1 MEYNKRVPQFQRA
14 HVQQLCDLLE
24 ASPSFMIAIFGPRQ
38 TGKTTIVR
46 QALER
51 TSIPGRLLPIDSH
64 ELPALEASPDIT
76 GGPPVISPAG
86 STEWLV
92 RHWRAARAEAELTGQ
107 GFVLVLDEI
116 QKLPDWSETVK
127 GLWDADRARSCPLR
141 VVLLGSAPLLL
152 QSGLNESL
160 MGRFLPLPVTHWTYE
175 EMSEGFGFSLDEYL
189 YFGGYPGPA
198 QIRENS
204 KLWKGYMAES
214 IVAPAID
221 RDLLAMTRV
230 DKPALLRRLMDAA
243 RHYSGQIVSY
253 NKLLG
258 QLQDAGNTTTLARYV
273 DLLSRVGL
281 VAGLSKY
288 SGAHVKSR
296 ASSPKLNVLN
306 TSLMTAGS
314 TYTFDEARNDRTFW
328 GRIVESAVGAHLVN
342 TATPGIEVQYWR
354 EGNTEVDFVL
364 RGGPRIVGIE
374 VKSGGT
380 LRHSRGMDAF
390 RAKHSVDHCLVVGG
404 GGVPLD
410 EFLSE
415 PAEHWLRRR

>member
-1 MEYNKRVPQFQRA
+1 MPRFQRA
-14 HVQQLCDLLE
+14 HVQELCDLLE
-24 ASPSFMIAIFGPRQ
+24 ASPKFIIAIFGPRQ
-38 TGKTTIVR
+38 TGKTTIVQ

-51 TSIPGRLLPIDSH
+51 TSIPGRLLPIDSR
-64 ELPALEASPDIT
+64 EPPALEPWPRVT
-76 GGPPVISPAG
+76 GEPLVIPPAG

-92 RHWRAARAEAELTGQ
+92 RHWRAARVEAERTSR

-116 QKLPDWSETVK
+116 QKLRDWSETVK
-127 GLWDADRARSCPLR
+127 GLWDADRARGCPLR
-141 VVLLGSAPLLL
+141 IVLLGSAPLLL
-152 QSGLNESL
+152 QSRLNESL

-175 EMSEGFGFSLDEYL
+175 EMSQGFGFSLDEFL

-198 QIRENS
+198 HIRGNP

-221 RDLLAMTRV
+221 RDLLALTRV
-230 DKPALLRRLMDAA
+230 DKPALLRRLVDAA
-243 RHYSGQIVSY
+243 RHYSGQVVSY

-258 QLQDAGNTTTLARYV
+258 QLQDAGNTTTLARYI

-288 SGAHVKSR
+288 SGVHVKSR

-328 GRIVESAVGAHLVN
+328 GRIVECAVGAHLVN

-354 EGNTEVDFVL
+354 EGHNEVDFVL

-380 LRHSRGMDAF
+380 LRRTRGTDAF

>member
-1 MEYNKRVPQFQRA
+1 MPQFQRA
-14 HVQQLCDLLE
+14 QVQELCDLLE
-24 ASPSFMIAIFGPRQ
+24 ASPKFMVAIFGPRQ

-46 QALER
+46 QALGR
-51 TSIPGRLLPIDSH
+51 TNMPGRLLPIDSV
-64 ELPALEASPDIT
+64 EQPPLRYAPDVGSSST
-76 GGPPVISPAG
+76 LISPPG
-86 STEWLV
+86 STEWLI
-92 RHWRAARAEAELTGQ
+92 RHWRAARAEAEHTGR
-107 GFVLVLDEI
+107 GFVLALDEI
-116 QKLPDWSETVK
+116 QKLPRWSETVK
-127 GLWDADRARSCPLR
+127 GLWDADRASNNPLR
-141 VVLLGSAPLLL
+141 VVLLGSAPLLM

-189 YFGGYPGPA
+189 YYGGYPGPA
-198 QIRENS
+198 HFRGNS
-204 KLWKGYMAES
+204 RQWKTYMTGS

-230 DKPALLRRLMDAA
+230 DKPALLRQLVDAA
-243 RHYSGQIVSY
+243 FNLSGQIVSY

-258 QLQDAGNTTTLARYV
+258 QLQDAGNTTTLARYL

-281 VAGLSKY
+281 VTGLSKY
-288 SGAHVKSR
+288 SGPHIRSR

-306 TSLMTAGS
+306 TSLMTGVS
-314 TYTFDEARNDRTFW
+314 TYSFHEAHSDRTFW

-342 TATPGIEVQYWR
+342 TAGPGIDVHYWR
-354 EGNTEVDFVL
+354 DGNAEMDFVL
-364 RGGPRIVGIE
+364 RGGRRVVGIE

-380 LRHSRGMDAF
+380 LRHARGMDAF
-390 RAKHSVDHCLVVGG
+390 RAKYAVDDCFVVGG

-415 PAEHWLRRR
+415 PAEHWLRR

>member
-1 MEYNKRVPQFQRA
+1 MPQFQRA
-14 HVQQLCDLLE
+14 HVQELCDLLE
-24 ASPSFMIAIFGPRQ
+24 ASPRFIIAIFGPRQ

-51 TSIPGRLLPIDSH
+51 TSIPGRLLPIDS
-64 ELPALEASPDIT
+64 LESPPLDASPGLT
-76 GGPPVISPAG
+76 GEPPVIPRAG

-92 RHWRAARAEAELTGQ
+92 RHWRAARAEAELTRR

-127 GLWDADRARSCPLR
+127 GLWDADRARGCPLR
-141 VVLLGSAPLLL
+141 IVLLGSAPLLL

-160 MGRFLPLPVTHWTYE
+160 MGRFLPLSVTHWTYD
-175 EMSEGFGFSLDEYL
+175 EMSQGFGFSLDEYL

-198 QIRENS
+198 HIRGNS
-204 KLWKGYMAES
+204 KLWMGYMAES

-230 DKPALLRRLMDAA
+230 DKPALLRQLVDAA
-243 RHYSGQIVSY
+243 LHYSGQIVSY

-258 QLQDAGNTTTLARYV
+258 QLQDAGNTTTLARYI

-288 SGAHVKSR
+288 SGAHVRSR

-314 TYTFDEARNDRTFW
+314 TYSFDEARNDRTFW

-342 TATPGIEVQYWR
+342 SATPGIEVQYWR

-380 LRHSRGMDAF
+380 LRHARGMDTF

-404 GGVPLD
+404 GGVSLD

-415 PAEHWLRRR
+415 PAEHWLRQP

>member
-1 MEYNKRVPQFQRA
+1 M
-14 HVQQLCDLLE
+14 
-24 ASPSFMIAIFGPRQ
+24 S
-38 TGKTTIVR
+38 
-46 QALER
+46 
-51 TSIPGRLLPIDSH
+51 
-64 ELPALEASPDIT
+64 
-76 GGPPVISPAG
+76 
-86 STEWLV
+86 
-92 RHWRAARAEAELTGQ
+92 Q
-107 GFVLVLDEI
+107 GFE
-116 QKLPDWSETVK
+116 
-127 GLWDADRARSCPLR
+127 
-141 VVLLGSAPLLL
+141 
-152 QSGLNESL
+152 
-160 MGRFLPLPVTHWTYE
+160 
-175 EMSEGFGFSLDEYL
+175 FSLDEYL

-198 QIRENS
+198 HIRGNS

-230 DKPALLRRLMDAA
+230 DKPALLRQLVDAA

-258 QLQDAGNTTTLARYV
+258 QLQDAGNTTTLARYI

-288 SGAHVKSR
+288 SGAHVRSR

-314 TYTFDEARNDRTFW
+314 TYAFDEARNDRTFW

-354 EGNTEVDFVL
+354 EGNAEVDFVL

-380 LRHSRGMDAF
+380 LRHATGMDTF
-390 RAKHSVDHCLVVGG
+390 RAKHSVDHCLVVGD

-415 PAEHWLRRR
+415 PAGHWLRRP

>member
-1 MEYNKRVPQFQRA
+1 MPQFERA
-14 HVQQLCDLLE
+14 QVRELCDLLQ
-24 ASPSFMIAIFGPRQ
+24 AGPKFMIAIFGPRQ

-51 TSIPGRLLPIDSH
+51 TEIPGRLLAIDSRDQP
-64 ELPALEASPDIT
+64 LPRPWPSIGSL
-76 GGPPVISPAG
+76 PPVISPPG

-92 RHWRAARAEAELTGQ
+92 RQWRAARAEAELGGR

-116 QKLPDWSETVK
+116 QKLPHWSETVK
-127 GLWDADRARSCPLR
+127 GLWDADRSRDSPLR

-152 QSGLNESL
+152 QSGLRESL

-175 EMSEGFGFSLDEYL
+175 EMSDGFGFSLDEFL

-198 QIRENS
+198 HIRGNPR
-204 KLWKGYMAES
+204 LWKAYMAES

-230 DKPALLRRLMDAA
+230 DKPALLRRLFDAA
-243 RHYSGQIVSY
+243 SDYSGQIVSY
-253 NKLLG
+253 SKLLG
-258 QLQDAGNTTTLARYV
+258 QLQDAGNTTTLARYL
-273 DLLSRVGL
+273 DLMSQVGL
-281 VAGLSKY
+281 VAGLWKY
-288 SGAHVKSR
+288 SGADIRSR

-314 TYTFDEARNDRTFW
+314 TYSFDEARNDRTFW
-328 GRIVESAVGAHLVN
+328 GRIVESAIGAHLVN
-342 TATPGIEVQYWR
+342 TATSGIDVQYWR
-354 EGNTEVDFVL
+354 DGSDEVDFVL
-364 RGGPRIVGIE
+364 KGGPRVVGIE

-380 LRHSRGMDAF
+380 LRQTRGTEKF
-390 RAKHSVDHCLVVGG
+390 QAKPAVDHCFVVGG

-410 EFLSE
+410 EFLSA
-415 PAEHWLRRR
+415 PAAHWLGQR

>member
-1 MEYNKRVPQFQRA
+1 MPEFQRA

-24 ASPSFMIAIFGPRQ
+24 ASPRFMIAVFGPRQ

-51 TSIPGRLLPIDSH
+51 TTIPGRLLPIDSY
-64 ELPALEASPDIT
+64 ELPALAASPDIA
-76 GGPPVISPAG
+76 GEPPVIPPAR
-86 STEWLV
+86 STEWLA
-92 RHWRAARAEAELTGQ
+92 RHWRSARAEAERTGR
-107 GFVLVLDEI
+107 GFVLALDEI
-116 QKLPDWSETVK
+116 QKLSNWSETVK
-127 GLWDADRARSCPLR
+127 GLWDADRARGCPLR

-160 MGRFLPLPVTHWTYE
+160 TGRFLPLPVTHWTYE
-175 EMSEGFGFSLDEYL
+175 EMAEGFGFSLDEYL

-198 QIRENS
+198 HIRENS
-204 KLWKGYMAES
+204 KLWMGYIAES

-230 DKPALLRRLMDAA
+230 DKPALLRRLVDAA

-253 NKLLG
+253 NKMLG

-288 SGAHVKSR
+288 SGAHVRSR

-314 TYTFDEARNDRTFW
+314 TYTFDEARNDRTFR

-354 EGNTEVDFVL
+354 EGSSEVDFVL

-390 RAKHSVDHCLVVGG
+390 RAKYPVDNCLVVGG

-410 EFLSE
+410 EFLSA

>member
-1 MEYNKRVPQFQRA
+1 MEYSSCVPQFQRP
-14 HVQQLCDLLE
+14 HVGELCDLLE
-24 ASPSFMIAIFGPRQ
+24 ARPRFMIAIFGPRQ
-38 TGKTTIVR
+38 TGKTTIVQ

-51 TSIPGRLLPIDSH
+51 ISIPGRLLPIDSVEH
-64 ELPALEASPDIT
+64 LGLDASLNLGSLAPGI
-76 GGPPVISPAG
+76 PPAG
-86 STEWLV
+86 SKEWLV
-92 RHWRAARAEAELTGQ
+92 RHWRAARAEAELTGR
-107 GFVLVLDEI
+107 GFVLALDEI

-127 GLWDADRARSCPLR
+127 GLWDADRARDCPLR

-160 MGRFLPLPVTHWTYE
+160 MGRFLPLRVTHWTYE
-175 EMSEGFGFSLDEYL
+175 EMARGFGFSLDEYL

-198 QIRENS
+198 HIRGNS
-204 KLWKGYMAES
+204 GLWKGYVAES

-230 DKPALLRRLMDAA
+230 DKPALLRRLVDAA
-243 RHYSGQIVSY
+243 SNYSGQIVSY
-253 NKLLG
+253 NKLVG
-258 QLQDAGNTTTLARYV
+258 QLQDAGNTTTLARYL

-288 SGAHVKSR
+288 SGAYIRRR

-306 TSLMTAGS
+306 TSLMTAAS

-328 GRIVESAVGAHLVN
+328 GRIVDSAVGAHLVN
-342 TATPGIEVQYWR
+342 TATPVIDVHYWR
-354 EGNTEVDFVL
+354 HGNAEVDFVL
-364 RGGPRIVGIE
+364 SGGSRVVGIE
-374 VKSGGT
+374 VKSGKR
-380 LRHSRGMDAF
+380 LRHARGMERF
-390 RAKHSVDHCLVVGG
+390 RAKNAVDHCLVVGG

-415 PAEHWLRRR
+415 PADHWLRWQ

>member
-1 MEYNKRVPQFQRA
+1 MRE
-14 HVQQLCDLLE
+14 LCDLLE
-24 ASPSFMIAIFGPRQ
+24 ASPKFMIAIFGPRQ

-46 QALER
+46 QALVR
-51 TSIPGRLLPIDSH
+51 TNIPGRLLPIDSR
-64 ELPALEASPDIT
+64 EQIGPEPSPYVDSW
-76 GGPPVISPAG
+76 PPVIPPAG
-86 STEWLV
+86 SKEWLV
-92 RHWRAARAEAELTGQ
+92 RHWRAARAEAELTGR

-127 GLWDADRARSCPLR
+127 GLWDADRARDCPLR

-175 EMSEGFGFSLDEYL
+175 EMSQGFGFSLDEYL

-198 QIRENS
+198 HIRGNS

-214 IVAPAID
+214 IVAPGID

-230 DKPALLRRLMDAA
+230 DKPALLRRLVDAA
-243 RHYSGQIVSY
+243 FNYSGQIVSY

-258 QLQDAGNTTTLARYV
+258 QLQDAGNTTTLARYL

-288 SGAHVKSR
+288 SGAHISSR

-314 TYTFDEARNDRTFW
+314 TYAFDEARNDRTFW

-342 TATPGIEVQYWR
+342 TATPGIDVHYWR
-354 EGNTEVDFVL
+354 DGNAEVDFVL
-364 RGGPRIVGIE
+364 RGGPRVVGIE

-380 LRHSRGMDAF
+380 LRHARGMDEF
-390 RAKHSVDHCLVVGG
+390 RAKNAVDHCLVVGG

-415 PAEHWLRRR
+415 PAEHWLRRQ

>member
-1 MEYNKRVPQFQRA
+1 MSQFERSQVRE
-14 HVQQLCDLLE
+14 LCDLLQ
-24 ASPSFMIAIFGPRQ
+24 ASPKFMIAVFGPRQ
-38 TGKTTIVR
+38 TGKTTLVQ

-51 TSIPGRLLPIDSH
+51 TEIPGRLLAIDSRDQP
-64 ELPALEASPDIT
+64 LPQPWPSIGSL
-76 GGPPVISPAG
+76 PPVISPPG

-92 RHWRAARAEAELTGQ
+92 RQWRAARAEAELGGR

-116 QKLPDWSETVK
+116 QKLPHWSETVK
-127 GLWDADRARSCPLR
+127 GLWDADRSRDSPLR

-152 QSGLNESL
+152 QSGLRESL

-175 EMSEGFGFSLDEYL
+175 EMSDGFGFSLDEFL

-198 QIRENS
+198 HIRGNPR
-204 KLWKGYMAES
+204 LWKAYMAES

-230 DKPALLRRLMDAA
+230 DKPALLRRLFDAA
-243 RHYSGQIVSY
+243 SDYSGQIVSY
-253 NKLLG
+253 SKLLG
-258 QLQDAGNTTTLARYV
+258 QLQDAGNTTTLARYL
-273 DLLSRVGL
+273 DLMSQVGL

-288 SGAHVKSR
+288 SGADIRSR

-314 TYTFDEARNDRTFW
+314 TYSFEEARNDRTFW
-328 GRIVESAVGAHLVN
+328 GRIVESAIGAHLVN
-342 TATPGIEVQYWR
+342 TAAPGIEVQYWR
-354 EGNTEVDFVL
+354 DGNDEVDFVL
-364 RGGPRIVGIE
+364 KGGPRVVGIE

-380 LRHSRGMDAF
+380 LRQTRGTEKF
-390 RAKHSVDHCLVVGG
+390 QAKTAVDRCFVVGG

-410 EFLSE
+410 EFLSA
-415 PAEHWLRRR
+415 PAEHWLRQR

>member
-1 MEYNKRVPQFQRA
+1 MRE
-14 HVQQLCDLLE
+14 LCDLLE
-24 ASPSFMIAIFGPRQ
+24 ASPEFMIAIFGPRQ
-38 TGKTTIVR
+38 TGKTTIMR
-46 QALER
+46 QALVR
-51 TSIPGRLLPIDSH
+51 TNIPGRLLPIDSL
-64 ELPALEASPDIT
+64 EQPGLEPLPGIGSLS
-76 GGPPVISPAG
+76 PVIPPAG
-86 STEWLV
+86 SKEWLV
-92 RHWRAARAEAELTGQ
+92 RHWRAARAEAELTGR

-127 GLWDADRARSCPLR
+127 GLWDADRARDCPLR

-175 EMSEGFGFSLDEYL
+175 EMSQGFGFSLDEYL

-198 QIRENS
+198 HIRGNS

-230 DKPALLRRLMDAA
+230 DKPALLRRLVDAA
-243 RHYSGQIVSY
+243 LNYSGQIVSY

-258 QLQDAGNTTTLARYV
+258 QLQDAGNTTTLARYL

-288 SGAHVKSR
+288 SGAHIRSR
-296 ASSPKLNVLN
+296 VSSPKLNVLN
-306 TSLMTAGS
+306 TALMTAGS
-314 TYTFDEARNDRTFW
+314 TYTFDEAHNDRTFW

-354 EGNTEVDFVL
+354 DGNAEVDFVL

-380 LRHSRGMDAF
+380 LRHARGMDAF
-390 RAKHSVDHCLVVGG
+390 RAKNAVDHCLVVGG

>member
-1 MEYNKRVPQFQRA
+1 MEYHKSVQQFQRA
-14 HVQQLCDLLE
+14 HVQELCDLLE
-24 ASPSFMIAIFGPRQ
+24 ASPRFMIAIFGPRQ

-51 TSIPGRLLPIDSH
+51 TRIPGRLVPIDSH
-64 ELPALEASPDIT
+64 ELPPLEPSPGVASGT
-76 GGPPVISPAG
+76 PVIPPAG

-92 RHWRAARAEAELTGQ
+92 RHWRVARAEAELTGR

-116 QKLPDWSETVK
+116 QKLPDWSEIVK
-127 GLWDADRARSCPLR
+127 GLWDADRARGCPLR

-175 EMSEGFGFSLDEYL
+175 EMSQGFGFSLDEYL

-198 QIRENS
+198 HIRGNS
-204 KLWKGYMAES
+204 RLWKAYMAES

-230 DKPALLRRLMDAA
+230 DKPALLGRLVDAA

-253 NKLLG
+253 NKMLG
-258 QLQDAGNTTTLARYV
+258 QLQDAGNTTTLAALPGSAVPRGLGRGVVEIQRVPHQEQGLEPEAERLEHVADDSWV
-273 DLLSRVGL
+273 DVFLSRGPRRP
-281 VAGLSKY
+281 
-288 SGAHVKSR
+288 HVLGTPGGER
-296 ASSPKLNVLN
+296 
-306 TSLMTAGS
+306 
-314 TYTFDEARNDRTFW
+314 
-328 GRIVESAVGAHLVN
+328 VGAHLVN

-354 EGNTEVDFVL
+354 EGNAEVDFVL
-364 RGGPRIVGIE
+364 RGGGRIVAIE

-380 LRHSRGMDAF
+380 LRYARGMDGF

>member
-1 MEYNKRVPQFQRA
+1 MEYRVHVPPFQRA
-14 HVQQLCDLLE
+14 QVQELCDLLE
-24 ASPSFMIAIFGPRQ
+24 ARPRFMIAIFGPRQ
-38 TGKTTIVR
+38 TGKTTIAR

-51 TSIPGRLLPIDSH
+51 TSIPGRLLSIDSR
-64 ELPALEASPDIT
+64 ELPAPAPSP
-76 GGPPVISPAG
+76 GLSGVPPVILPAG

-92 RHWRAARAEAELTGQ
+92 RHWRAARAEAELAGR

-127 GLWDADRARSCPLR
+127 GLWDADRARECPLR

-175 EMSEGFGFSLDEYL
+175 EMVQGFGFSLDEYL

-198 QIRENS
+198 HIRRDS
-204 KLWKGYMAES
+204 RLWKRYMARS

-230 DKPALLRRLMDAA
+230 DKPALLKRLADAA
-243 RHYSGQIVSY
+243 RHYSGQVVSY
-253 NKLLG
+253 NRLLG
-258 QLQDAGNTTTLARYV
+258 QLQDAGNTTTLARYL

-288 SGAHVKSR
+288 SGSHVRSR

-314 TYTFDEARNDRTFW
+314 TYSFGEARNDRTFW

-354 EGNTEVDFVL
+354 EGYTEVDFVL
-364 RGGPRIVGIE
+364 RGGPRLVGIE
-374 VKSGGT
+374 VKSGDK
-380 LRHSRGMDAF
+380 LRNARGMDAF
-390 RAKHSVDHCLVVGG
+390 RAKYSVDHCLLVGG